1 MPTPDIDLALTGQL
15 HYVSRLVH
23 PGACAALAFDGFGHE
38 LGNGWF
44 DVTARIAGAADDA
57 WLPVQLGDSTN
68 STDLLHDLDRPLL
81 GPLRAGDIMRE
92 AYPHGGYT
100 YGLHDGECWAYVD
113 TILAPDDDPVHAA
126 HVRSLDRSNPAP
138 D

>member
-1 MPTPDIDLALTGQL
+1 MPTPDTDLALAGRL
-15 HYVSRLVH
+15 HYVSQLVY

-57 WLPVQLGDSTN
+57 WLPVQIGDVHAE
-68 STDLLHDLDRPLL
+68 LLHDLGRRML

-92 AYPHGGYT
+92 AYPQGGYV

-113 TILAPDDDPVHAA
+113 TILAAADDPVRAA
-126 HVRSLDRSNPAP
+126 QVRSLDRGKRAA